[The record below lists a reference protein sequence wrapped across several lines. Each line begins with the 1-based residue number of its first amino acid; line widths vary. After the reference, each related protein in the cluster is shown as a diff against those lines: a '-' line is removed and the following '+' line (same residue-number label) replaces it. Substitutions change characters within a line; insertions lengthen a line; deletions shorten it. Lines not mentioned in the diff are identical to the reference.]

1 MIGVSFAAQL
11 SGFHTRSSMRISPS
25 VSALLISIAT
35 FGPKTS
41 LVFAPSNSIRQD
53 EVSAEVPKPS
63 KDIGFPL
70 NRLKQIHR
78 EQQISGLE
86 GAWRLHAYQDGPN
99 PVSSDE
105 ILGNAIFADGFMSL
119 MIHATGY
126 DDDTGEESDLAQA
139 GIFRFAVNEYS
150 NLQSI
155 TILAHASPPSI
166 SAYERV
172 IGLQAE
178 PAGSLREYGLSVQS
192 GRVEL
197 RHHTGTRLTFIRMP
211 TAQLSVLEIARLGQ
225 ADTTAPEPVQ
235 EIEAV
240 AIPLEEQIIG
250 GWYLSG
256 YMLEGS
262 PISTDDISGS
272 VLFGDG
278 YMGLVIHAYEYV
290 AHGDG
295 GVDEEVLFAQA
306 GIYQYRLKDSLLLQT
321 STVVGHSNPYDDID
335 YETTGS
341 LRQYQVSI
349 EDEQLILRSAD
360 ETALRFDRI
369 NHREFTQFE
378 QAQLKSYQSGV
389 RLIYDE

>member
-1 MIGVSFAAQL
+1 
-11 SGFHTRSSMRISPS
+11 MRISPS
-25 VSALLISIAT
+25 VSALIISVVI
-35 FGPKTS
+35 FGPKTA
-41 LVFAPSNSIRQD
+41 VAFAPSVSTATAQD
-53 EVSAEVPKPS
+53 EVPAEVPEPVVERE
-63 KDIGFPL
+63 FPL
-70 NRLKQIHR
+70 NRLKRLQR
-78 EQQISGLE
+78 EEQLSGLE

-105 ILGNAIFADGFMSL
+105 IVGNAIFADGFMSL

-126 DDDTGEESDLAQA
+126 DDDSGEESDLAQA
-139 GIFRFAVNEYS
+139 GVFRFAVNDYS

-155 TILAHASPPSI
+155 TVLAHASPPSF

-172 IGLQAE
+172 VGLQPE
-178 PAGSLREYGLSVQS
+178 STGSLREYGLSVEP
-192 GRVEL
+192 GRIEL

-211 TAQLSVLEIARLGQ
+211 TAELSVLEIARLGQ
-225 ADTTAPEPVQ
+225 ADNTPTEPVPA
-235 EIEAV
+235 IEEV

-256 YMLEGS
+256 YLLEGS
-262 PISTDDISGS
+262 PVSTDDISGS
-272 VLFGDG
+272 VIFSDG

-295 GVDEEVLFAQA
+295 GIDEEVLYAQA
-306 GIYQYRLKDSLLLQT
+306 GIYQYRLKDSLYLQT
-321 STVVGHSNPYDDID
+321 STVIGHSNPYDDVD

-369 NHREFTQFE
+369 KHREFTQFE
-378 QAQLKSYQSGV
+378 EAQLKSYQSGA